1 MMKALALSLLAL
13 LSASAD
19 PTESEASREATPPAP
34 WFDALLPPE
43 GSVWRTRAS
52 AIGAT
57 FLISLAPAAI
67 LPIMPTPAAGDVQP
81 ALLCFASGSMLGDV
95 FLHILPHTLG
105 GGHGGHEHGGHAA
118 SGQDH
123 DDHAAHH
130 HHHHDDDDDH
140 EEGHHDHHEHERHG
154 DAEHGNEGEGGHH
167 HGDHGHECEQNPP
180 PAAVVASCAPPF
192 CPCTSPPSSPRRA
205 SFHFDCRPLLPPPSS
220 LPPLGTTA
228 TLGTATGV
236 RTKASRMH
244 TTATTTPRGRA
255 PGCCCSPVP

>member
-81 ALLCFASGSMLGDV
+81 ALHCFASGSMLGDV

-118 SGQDH
+118 SGKDH

-154 DAEHGNEGEGGHH
+154 DAEHGHEGEGGHH

-192 CPCTSPPSSPRRA
+192 CPCTSPPSSLPTWIG
-205 SFHFDCRPLLPPPSS
+205 PL
-220 LPPLGTTA
+220 
-228 TLGTATGV
+228 
-236 RTKASRMH
+236 
-244 TTATTTPRGRA
+244 
-255 PGCCCSPVP
+255 